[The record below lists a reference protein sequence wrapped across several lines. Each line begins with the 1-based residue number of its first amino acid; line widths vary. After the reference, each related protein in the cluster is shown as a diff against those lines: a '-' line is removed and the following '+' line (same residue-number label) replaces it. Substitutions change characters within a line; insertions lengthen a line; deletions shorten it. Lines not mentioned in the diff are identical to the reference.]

1 MPDNM
6 SLQELEECFRR
17 LQAIVHQQQQIIRRI
32 AADLPNI
39 DIGGG
44 GGGTGNGFQVYESNH
59 VYKRYQAVIDPNTD
73 TAYLV
78 VPHGGGEEYTS
89 ITVEIDCHDGNLKL
103 IGFDSQIV
111 TTNQPL
117 SQEEIDALPEHVVVV
132 EYNESDTPYNH
143 ILDGDN

>member
-1 MPDNM
+1 MADQNQM
-6 SLQELEECFRR
+6 DEVFAVLVDIIHKQRVIMDEMAR
-17 LQAIVHQQQQIIRRI
+17 QIKRI
-32 AADLPNI
+32 DS
-39 DIGGG
+39 IGGG

-78 VPHGGGEEYTS
+78 VPHGGADEYTS
-89 ITVEIDCHDGNLKL
+89 ITVETDCHDGNLKL

-111 TTNQPL
+111 TTDQPL
-117 SQEEIDALPEHVVVV
+117 KQEQIDALPEHVVVV
-132 EYNESDTPYNH
+132 EYNASDTPYNH